1 VELNTDTGRTET
13 AEITFYVVFR
23 T

>member
-1 VELNTDTGRTET
+1 MVSFSP
-13 AEITFYVVFR
+13 FYVVFR